1 MTRPNAPNV
10 SPTMKPSGRTHRAS
24 HECPNPN
31 PRMTMRIASTD
42 ITLFDAAQ
50 IHSANMT
57 SSSETGALMMASH
70 VRCTCMRE
78 NAEYIASKDDVN
90 IAL

>member
-1 MTRPNAPNV
+1 
-10 SPTMKPSGRTHRAS
+10 
-24 HECPNPN
+24 
-31 PRMTMRIASTD
+31 MRIASTD

-50 IHSANMT
+50 IHSANTT
-57 SSSETGALMMASH
+57 SSSETGALMMASQ